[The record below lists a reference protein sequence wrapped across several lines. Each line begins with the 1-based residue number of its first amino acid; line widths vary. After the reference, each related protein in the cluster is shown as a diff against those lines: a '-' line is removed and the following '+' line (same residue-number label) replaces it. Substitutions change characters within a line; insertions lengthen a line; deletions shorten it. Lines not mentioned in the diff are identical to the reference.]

1 METVRIDGITYNVI
15 ATSPIKAFANRYALT
30 LQRPKGRRF
39 YFAVRYEN
47 GAISNAI

>member
-1 METVRIDGITYNVI
+1 MKTVRIDGITYNVI
-15 ATSPIKAFANRYALT
+15 ATSPITSFANRYALT

-47 GAISNAI
+47 GAISSAI